1 MNGRLQEDDLSP
13 GTSFFLR
20 RNCRKSAIVQKPVTA
35 ISPRQL
41 HCILAEAMVWDE
53 QLHRRRRSSV
63 LVSPVNPPC
72 GITHLRWYLGERS
85 IPQRVP
91 GTGNSLHPEAI
102 HNT

>member
-1 MNGRLQEDDLSP
+1 VNGRLQEDDLSP

-35 ISPRQL
+35 IPPGQL
-41 HCILAEAMVWDE
+41 HCVLAEAMVWD
-53 QLHRRRRSSV
+53 SSTEEEE
-63 LVSPVNPPC
+63 VSPVNPLC
-72 GITHLRWYLGERS
+72 VITPLQWYLAKCS

-91 GTGNSLHPEAI
+91 GTGNSLHTGAI